1 MGERFWFA
9 GRLSENTTTVYL
21 FSAPS
26 KRFATDV
33 MLQFC
38 TSPAIEQ
45 LTWSRLS
52 KMTGCVIPS
61 QNGPNSF
68 AASHVI
74 IHRKEKHDLV
84 LLPI

>member
-26 KRFATDV
+26 KRFAMDV
-33 MLQFC
+33 MIEFC
-38 TSPAIEQ
+38 KSPVIEQ

-52 KMTGCVIPS
+52 KITGCVIPS
-61 QNGPNSF
+61 DSTPNDF
-68 AASHVI
+68 AVGHVI
-74 IHRKEKHDLV
+74 IHRKEKMDLV